1 MIVTT
6 IDKTPQCDGACEA
19 HTGALR
25 MVLVQGWGK
34 FLYCDAAVKED
45 AWRGLVVSDF
55 VEVHPPAIGA
65 DCKCEHWQ
73 ACNVCH
79 PTYEAKHEKDK

>member
-25 MVLVQGWGK
+25 MVFVQGWGK

-45 AWRGLVVSDF
+45 ERRGLVVSDF
-55 VEVHPPAIGA
+55 VEDDAHQKRICTLGSAAMLPDNAEVKG
-65 DCKCEHWQ
+65 D
-73 ACNVCH
+73 N
-79 PTYEAKHEKDK
+79 T

>member
-6 IDKTPQCDGACEA
+6 IDKTPRCDGACEA

-25 MVLVQGWGK
+25 MVFVQGWGK

-45 AWRGLVVSDF
+45 ERRGLVVSDF
-55 VEVHPPAIGA
+55 VEDDAHHRASGLRGITLELNDERSKYGRTT
-65 DCKCEHWQ
+65 C
-73 ACNVCH
+73 
-79 PTYEAKHEKDK
+79 